1 MSQVCKINTWN
12 NRQVETLNSNQ
23 INDIKQAISPMLGD
37 KLQLV
42 RPFLEANYLALI
54 MHLWGINEFRIS
66 QCQSSNPVNVNA
78 VRNCHVK
85 GMQLLGRIIRKGR
98 RYKITAGMETL
109 KWVLLEIRQV
119 SGLRAKSSEI
129 AQFVADMSPVKFHVN
144 PQLVGWFGWF
154 PLEWAART
162 YVLAKGRNWIYKLE
176 WGNHTSRE
184 SSGTSRAFSSSS
196 LHWTI

>member
-1 MSQVCKINTWN
+1 
-12 NRQVETLNSNQ
+12 
-23 INDIKQAISPMLGD
+23 MLGD

-109 KWVLLEIRQV
+109 K
-119 SGLRAKSSEI
+119 
-129 AQFVADMSPVKFHVN
+129 
-144 PQLVGWFGWF
+144 
-154 PLEWAART
+154 
-162 YVLAKGRNWIYKLE
+162 
-176 WGNHTSRE
+176 
-184 SSGTSRAFSSSS
+184 
-196 LHWTI
+196 